1 MENTYGI
8 GITNRY
14 ALFLDEEADPLDILK
29 QSDQEKLAAKT
40 KKIEAATKP
49 AAKAAPVKPGNT
61 KNESDKENNAKNNR
75 FEGKRVL
82 DARKTTDGPR
92 EERNNQRNRDGEVR
106 RGDDDGERRGG
117 GRGRGRG
124 GDRGGRGGERG
135 GRGGPG
141 GRGGKREFDRKSG
154 DSRTGI
160 KPEEKRGGSGKGN
173 WGNFEDDVKA
183 EGDEANTTATE
194 EPTQEGEA
202 AENKDE
208 AVEDKAPVDEEPKT
222 MTLDE
227 WKAQQQKKEAPK
239 FNVRKPGEGQ
249 QADPKWKK
257 ATSYKKQNE
266 EESEEEEEEEVV
278 YLQRANRQKK
288 VNINFT
294 FADESRGGGGGRGR
308 GRGGRGRGGDRRD
321 GGERRDRPERG
332 EGGERRER
340 PDRGDREEGG
350 PPRRGG
356 PRGGGR
362 GGYDG
367 GERGGPRGGGRGGD
381 RGGRG
386 GRKEFSLDQD
396 AFPTLG

>member
-1 MENTYGI
+1 M
-8 GITNRY
+8 
-14 ALFLDEEADPLDILK
+14 
-29 QSDQEKLAAKT
+29 
-40 KKIEAATKP
+40 
-49 AAKAAPVKPGNT
+49 
-61 KNESDKENNAKNNR
+61 
-75 FEGKRVL
+75 
-82 DARKTTDGPR
+82 
-92 EERNNQRNRDGEVR
+92 
-106 RGDDDGERRGG
+106 
-117 GRGRGRG
+117 
-124 GDRGGRGGERG
+124 
-135 GRGGPG
+135 
-141 GRGGKREFDRKSG
+141 
-154 DSRTGI
+154 
-160 KPEEKRGGSGKGN
+160 KPEQFPQAN
-173 WGNFEDDVKA
+173 YLQA
-183 EGDEANTTATE
+183 EGDEATNTSVE
-194 EPTQEGEA
+194 EAPQDGEPAEAKEG
-202 AENKDE
+202 E
-208 AVEDKAPVDEEPKT
+208 AVEDKVGGNVWVLNVNNVAHFFCPQAPEDVEPKT

-266 EESEEEEEEEVV
+266 EESEEEEEEEVKFFDDFNETDPIIHLPLQVV

-321 GGERRDRPERG
+321 GGERRDRPDRG